1 MSTRLAS
8 RRYTQTSFSM
18 VIAPT
23 FREVKADDLEALL
36 ELEAICFE
44 SDRLSRRSFQR
55 WIKGESSIFQVLEID
70 GEVHGYGLVL
80 LHAGTRL
87 ARLYS
92 IALHPDTRGRGYA
105 SNLMLSLEAA
115 AVEEDRLFMRLEVA
129 KQNRAAIQLYQRLGY
144 RVFGELPDY
153 YEDHSDALRMQ
164 KRIRY
169 PDHARE
175 EIAVPWY
182 GQSTS
187 FTCGPACLMM
197 LMAGIDPA
205 TQLNQSLELDLWREA
220 TTVFMTSGHGGC
232 HPLGLALSAQQ
243 RGFKVEVS
251 MSQTSPLFLEGVRS
265 VHKKEILTL
274 VHQQFLERSVAKG
287 ITITCE
293 SLTVAKIEERLR
305 AGESVM
311 VMISSYRLNGDKAPH
326 WVVVTAYDEL
336 CFYLHDPDTD
346 KLTLAELDCQY
357 IPVAKEDFTKML
369 HYGRS
374 RFSTALF
381 LKT

>member
-1 MSTRLAS
+1 MEP
-8 RRYTQTSFSM
+8 
-18 VIAPT
+18 VPT
-23 FREVKADDLEALL
+23 FREVRADDLEALL
-36 ELEAICFE
+36 ALEALCFE

-55 WIKGESSIFQVLEID
+55 WIKGDRSILLVLEIE
-70 GEVHGYGLVL
+70 GRVLGYGLVL

-105 SNLMLSLEAA
+105 SNLMLALEAA

-129 KQNRAAIQLYQRLGY
+129 KQNRPAIQLYERLGY
-144 RVFGELPDY
+144 SVFGELPDY

-169 PDHARE
+169 PDCADE

-182 GQSTS
+182 GQHTT

-197 LMAGIDPA
+197 LMAGIEPG

-232 HPLGLALSAQQ
+232 HPLGLALAAQT
-243 RGFKVEVS
+243 RGFGVEVQ
-251 MSQTSPLFLEGVRS
+251 MSHTSPLFLEGVRS
-265 VHKKEILTL
+265 AHKKEVLTL
-274 VHQQFLERSVAKG
+274 VHEQFLERSVAKG
-287 ITITCE
+287 IPIACE
-293 SLTVAKIEERLR
+293 PLSAARIEERLR
-305 AGESVM
+305 AGDSVM

-326 WVVVTAYDEL
+326 WVVVTAFDEL

-357 IPVAKEDFTKML
+357 IPVAKEDFAKML

-381 LKT
+381 LKA

>member
-1 MSTRLAS
+1 MMETNP
-8 RRYTQTSFSM
+8 
-18 VIAPT
+18 I
-23 FREVKADDLEALL
+23 FREVEADDLEPLL
-36 ELEAICFE
+36 ELEALCFE

-55 WIKGESSIFQVLEID
+55 WIKGENSIFQVLEVD
-70 GEVHGYGLVL
+70 GQVRGYGLVL
-80 LHAGTRL
+80 LHKGTRL

-92 IALHPDTRGRGYA
+92 IALHPSTRGRGYA
-105 SNLMLSLEAA
+105 SNLMLALEAA
-115 AVEEDRLFMRLEVA
+115 AVDEDRLFMRLEVA
-129 KQNRAAIQLYQRLGY
+129 KQNRSAIQLYQRLGY

-169 PDHARE
+169 PDHVQE
-175 EIAVPWY
+175 EVAVPWY
-182 GQSTS
+182 GQTTS

-197 LMAGIDPA
+197 IMAGIEPD
-205 TQLNQSLELDLWREA
+205 TQLSQSLELDLWREA

-232 HPLGLALSAQQ
+232 HPLGLALSAHK
-243 RGFKVEVS
+243 RGFQVDVL

-265 VHKKEILTL
+265 AHKKEVLTL
-274 VHQQFLERSVAKG
+274 VHDQFLERCQAKQ
-287 ITITCE
+287 IPITCE
-293 SLTVAKIEERLR
+293 PLTVGKIEGRLQ
-305 AGESVM
+305 AGDFVM

-326 WVVVTAYDEL
+326 WVVVTASDEL

-357 IPVAKEDFTKML
+357 IPVAKEDFAKMTN
-369 HYGRS
+369 YGRS

-381 LKT
+381 FAS